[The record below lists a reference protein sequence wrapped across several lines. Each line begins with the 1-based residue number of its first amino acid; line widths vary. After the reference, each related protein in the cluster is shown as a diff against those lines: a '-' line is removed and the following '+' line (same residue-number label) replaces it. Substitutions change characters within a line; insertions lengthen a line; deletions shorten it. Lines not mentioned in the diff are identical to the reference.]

1 MIAEPTAAQFEV
13 NANYRTETRDLGH
26 LDSLLQRIDGRGYR
40 SYRDISGSYQFEGGQ
55 LSVDYVQGDPFA
67 APSRMRLRLPLKGAG
82 IPTDLCETRI
92 RRITVADY
100 LARRVKRNIDQLE
113 RKGGSG
119 KSGLISID
127 AGGQEVLERSALK
140 VTHEWVEARLEVGL
154 PAAGR
159 RVLGYRAAE
168 ILCRDLPQLALS
180 SLRLED
186 SIARELRQ
194 WVECVENQEAIRR
207 ELSRRDLVAF
217 VGDGAILPRETGI
230 SQRPLRGEQVVP
242 FESPDSLRVSFT
254 LPNPASFAGQEGQE
268 IVGMGLSKGVNLIA
282 GGGYHGKSTLL
293 RALEACVYPHVP
305 GDGREYVVTDPNAVK
320 IRAEDRRRIEK
331 VDISAF
337 INDLPNRQGT
347 GEFSTDEASG
357 STSQAAAIVE
367 AIEAGAR
374 TLLIDEDTS
383 ATNFMIRDAR
393 MQALVERADEPIT
406 PLVDRIRE
414 LSTSRGISTVLVMGG
429 SGDYFDCADT
439 VLVMRNFRSFD
450 ETAEAKEIAS
460 GIQTGRRS
468 ETVEGFPIVSRRAPR
483 CSSINPV
490 RRKGRVKI
498 DCPAVDT
505 IRFGFETIDLR
516 AVEQL
521 VERSQTRAV
530 GYALHLMARRFRD
543 RGMSLCRLLD
553 GLEELLDEKGLEI
566 LNPHYRESPWGTEH
580 PGNFSRPR
588 RHEIAAA
595 LNRLRTLR
603 ISAKD

>member
-1 MIAEPTAAQFEV
+1 M
-13 NANYRTETRDLGH
+13 RDLGD
-26 LDSLLQRIDGRGYR
+26 LERLLQRIDGRGYR
-40 SYRDISGSYQFEGGQ
+40 SYREINGSFQFEGGQ
-55 LSVDYVQGDPFA
+55 LFVDYVQGDPFA
-67 APSRMRLRLPLKGAG
+67 APSRMRLRLPMAGAG
-82 IPTDLCETRI
+82 IPADLCETRI

-100 LARRVKRNIDQLE
+100 LARRVKRKIDQLE
-113 RKGGSG
+113 RRGGSG

-127 AGGQEVLERSALK
+127 AGGQEVLERSALR
-140 VTHEWVEARLEVGL
+140 VTHDWLEARLEVGL

-168 ILCRDLPQLALS
+168 MLCRDLPRLALN
-180 SLRLED
+180 SLRWQD
-186 SIARELRQ
+186 SIAWELRQ
-194 WVECVENQEAIRR
+194 WVECVENQEAVRR
-207 ELSRRDLVAF
+207 ELSRRGLVAF
-217 VGDGAILPRETGI
+217 VGDGAILPRETGVN
-230 SQRPLRGEQVVP
+230 QRPLRGEQVVL
-242 FESPDSLRVSFT
+242 FESPESLRVSFS
-254 LPNPASFAGQEGQE
+254 LPNPASFAGREDRE
-268 IVGMGLSKGVNLIA
+268 IVGMGIPKGVNLIA

-293 RALEACVYPHVP
+293 RAIETCVYPHIP

-347 GEFSTDEASG
+347 VEFSTDEASG

-367 AIEAGAR
+367 AVEAGAQ

-393 MQALVERADEPIT
+393 MQALVQRSDEPIT

-414 LSTSRGISTVLVMGG
+414 LSTSSGVSTVLVMGG

-439 VLVMRNFRSFD
+439 VLVMRNYRPFD
-450 ETAEAKEIAS
+450 GTAEAKEIAS
-460 GIQTGRRS
+460 GIRTGRQS
-468 ETVEGFPIVSRRAPR
+468 ETVEGFQIVSRRAPH
-483 CSSINPV
+483 CDSINPV
-490 RRKGRVKI
+490 RRRGRVKI
-498 DCPAVDT
+498 DCLAVDT

-530 GYALHLMARRFRD
+530 GYALHLMARRFRG

-553 GLEELLDEKGLEI
+553 DLDELLDEKGLEI
-566 LNPHYRESPWGTEH
+566 LNPHFRESSWGAEH

-595 LNRLRTLR
+595 LNRLRTLK
-603 ISAKD
+603 ISVKD

>member
-1 MIAEPTAAQFEV
+1 M
-13 NANYRTETRDLGH
+13 RDLRH
-26 LDSLLQRIDGRGYR
+26 LERLLQRIDGRGYR

-67 APSRMRLRLPLKGAG
+67 APSRMRLRLPMAGAG
-82 IPTDLCETRI
+82 IPADLCETRT
-92 RRITVADY
+92 RRMTVADY
-100 LARRVKRNIDQLE
+100 LARRVKRKIDQLE

-140 VTHEWVEARLEVGL
+140 VTHDWLEARLEIGL

-168 ILCRDLPQLALS
+168 MLCRDLPRLALN
-180 SLRLED
+180 SLRWED
-186 SIARELRQ
+186 SIAWELRQ
-194 WVECVENQEAIRR
+194 WVECVENQEAVRR
-207 ELSRRDLVAF
+207 ELNRRGLVAF
-217 VGDGAILPRETGI
+217 VGDGAILPRETGV

-242 FESPDSLRVSFT
+242 FESPDSLRVSFH
-254 LPNPASFAGQEGQE
+254 LPNPVRFAGREGRE
-268 IVGMGLSKGVNLIA
+268 IAGMAIPRGVNLIA

-293 RALEACVYPHVP
+293 RALETCVYPHIP

-347 GEFSTDEASG
+347 VEFSTDEASG

-367 AIEAGAR
+367 AVEAGAQ

-393 MQALVERADEPIT
+393 MQALVQRSDEPIT

-414 LSTSRGISTVLVMGG
+414 LSTSRGVSTVLVMGG

-439 VLVMRNFRSFD
+439 VLVMRNYRPFD

-460 GIQTGRRS
+460 GIQTGRQA
-468 ETVEGFPIVSRRAPR
+468 ETVAGFQIVSLRVPH
-483 CSSINPV
+483 CGSIDPV
-490 RRKGRVKI
+490 RRRGRVKI

-530 GYALHLMARRFRD
+530 GYALHLMARRFRG

-553 GLEELLDEKGLEI
+553 DLEELLDEKGLEI
-566 LNPHYRESPWGTEH
+566 LNPHFRESSWGAEH